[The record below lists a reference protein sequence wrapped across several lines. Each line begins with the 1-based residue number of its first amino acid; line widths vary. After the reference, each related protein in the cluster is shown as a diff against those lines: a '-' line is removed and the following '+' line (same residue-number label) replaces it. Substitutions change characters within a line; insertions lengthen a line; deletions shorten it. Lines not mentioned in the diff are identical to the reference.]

1 MLSAENLILERYFM
15 PVFEPVTL
23 AIKAH
28 ELLLVTGANGCGK
41 TTLIR
46 MLAGLL
52 TPSEGSIEVTANS
65 MAYVGHQLGIKDDL
79 SVEENLAFMQNFLG
93 GGRSTLDVV
102 IDRVGLNRQRLQAAR
117 TLSAGQRKRCA
128 LARLLLTPAQ
138 LWLLD
143 EPYSNLDFEGLRLVD
158 GLLEEHLAGG
168 GACIMSTH
176 VSLRPKSLGF
186 RECEV
191 TKWARAA

>member
-1 MLSAENLILERYFM
+1 M
-15 PVFEPVTL
+15 PVFEPVSL
-23 AIKAH
+23 SVSSG
-28 ELLLVTGANGCGK
+28 ELMLVTGANGCGK

-52 TPSEGSIEVTANS
+52 TPTEGSINITANA

-79 SVEENLAFMQNFLG
+79 SVQENLTFMQKFLG
-93 GGRSTLDVV
+93 GENKDLKEV
-102 IDRVGLNRQRLQAAR
+102 IHQVGLDAQRDQAAR

-128 LARLLLTPAQ
+128 LARLLLSPAQ

-143 EPYSNLDFEGLRLVD
+143 EPYSNLDFEGLALVD
-158 GLLEEHLAGG
+158 KLLEQQLASG

-176 VSLRPKSLGF
+176 VSLRPKTLAFS
-186 RECEV
+186 ECEV
-191 TKWARAA
+191 VRWAQAA

>member
-1 MLSAENLILERYFM
+1 M
-15 PVFEPVTL
+15 PVFEPVSL
-23 AIKAH
+23 AVDAH

-52 TPSEGSIEVTANS
+52 TPSEGRIDITANS
-65 MAYVGHQLGIKDDL
+65 LAYVGHQLGIKDDL
-79 SVEENLAFMQNFLG
+79 TVRENLAFMQEFLG
-93 GGRSTLDVV
+93 GGSSSLDTV
-102 IDRVGLNRQRLQAAR
+102 IRRVGLQLQSNQAAR

-128 LARLLLTPAQ
+128 LARLLLTSAQ

-143 EPYSNLDFEGLRLVD
+143 EAYSNLDFEGLRLVD

-176 VSLRPKSLGF
+176 VSLRPKTLEY

-191 TKWARAA
+191 IKWAQAA